1 MKPIKIEKGIPIPTQ
16 GRGRPSVFPFEAMEV
31 GDSIFVPVKTDKEK
45 ARAIGRTAM
54 YARKH
59 GVKFKTRTVEG
70 GIRIWLVSRED
81 KQSSTM
87 ARAA

>member
-1 MKPIKIEKGIPIPTQ
+1 MTAIKIEKNVPIPTKRS
-16 GRGRPSVFPFEAMEV
+16 GRIAALPFDAMQP
-31 GDSIFVPVKTDKEK
+31 GDSIFIRCKDAKEK
-45 ARAIGRTAM
+45 SRAIGRMSM

-81 KQSSTM
+81 KQASTM